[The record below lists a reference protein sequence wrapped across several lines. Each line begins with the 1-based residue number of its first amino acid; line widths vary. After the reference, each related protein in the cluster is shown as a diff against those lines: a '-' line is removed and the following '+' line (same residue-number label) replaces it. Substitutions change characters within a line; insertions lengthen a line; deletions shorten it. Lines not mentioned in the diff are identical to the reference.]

1 MGTGTIALFAVAGT
15 YGQLIGLL
23 LFVYAGLAS
32 AGGTV
37 PIEALP
43 GVLRLLSYFEPLRQV
58 LSGTRS
64 ILYFGAQA
72 DAGLARGTL
81 EAALGLLFWL
91 ALGSGVVI
99 WYDRKGL
106 YRLQPDLLAFVSKS
120 VEMYKTRD
128 PGPRGLPP
136 DAPKPPDGAA
146 TSGRPPQQRD
156 SPTADRDPGEPDGGA
171 DEPPSHQS

>member
-1 MGTGTIALFAVAGT
+1 MTRPVTQNSAVRRPA
-15 YGQLIGLL
+15 
-23 LFVYAGLAS
+23 APGLAAS
-32 AGGTV
+32 A
-37 PIEALP
+37 
-43 GVLRLLSYFEPLRQV
+43 S
-58 LSGTRS
+58 RS
-64 ILYFGAQA
+64 
-72 DAGLARGTL
+72 LARV
-81 EAALGLLFWL
+81 F